1 MEYSD
6 WHNISKRNM
15 ISLFNWPPYE
25 ITAHC
30 TGEVTMNLG
39 ITRDKNVHQK
49 IKDLQKPKP
58 DEIKRKHDP
67 YGLTSDHPMRS
78 KRTGDW
84 LWGGHEWE
92 NCWIRHSP
100 SSSSSSSILFLL
112 LLLLLL
118 LYCNKLWLECNT
130 VQFTGVHSTFVML
143 KPVVICNG
151 NVLCPDIKTQ
161 KNGCSQQGIDVFLCF
176 WYIQRCQGPDT

>member
-1 MEYSD
+1 MIYMDNWIWHNRLEMANWYQVKEKEYSD
-6 WHNISKRNM
+6 WHEISKRKM

-25 ITAHC
+25 FTAHC

-100 SSSSSSSILFLL
+100 SSSSSSILFLL

-130 VQFTGVHSTFVML
+130 VTPSLLWQVLTSRLQCPTFQFTGVHSMY
-143 KPVVICNG
+143 
-151 NVLCPDIKTQ
+151 
-161 KNGCSQQGIDVFLCF
+161 
-176 WYIQRCQGPDT
+176 YIV